1 MFHGCRF
8 GRSRRNRVVVQR
20 EGVTGIVVNGVE
32 TVTVKIVE
40 SDDASDERKKLVEN
54 VVGESDRRKDQLV
67 DSIKLVDK

>member
-32 TVTVKIVE
+32 TVTVKQ
-40 SDDASDERKKLVEN
+40 SSRMMRAMNERN
-54 VVGESDRRKDQLV
+54 W
-67 DSIKLVDK
+67 